1 MNDDN
6 PQSTG
11 ASRRPGRRQDEPS
24 APQDAAPEPQSL
36 ADRMRARREE
46 QAAQSA
52 AEEAQEPQSLADR
65 MRARQ
70 AEQSAA
76 EEAPSEPEAPA
87 RRGFSR
93 REDKPA
99 EEEAAAE
106 ESSSAFGRNVRAA
119 ATAASAAT
127 AATAGAAA
135 GAARSFGRRATE
147 AGERIEEKLL
157 DTEAAEQLKRV
168 IGEQKT
174 KFNRLIER
182 SKLTQLVRDTSS
194 LENQVN
200 SLPQTVAQ
208 LRARGYAFRSYLEQK
223 SEVLANQWG
232 EVNGEIRKWIDEES
246 RTLGEHVSDAEKFI
260 RDIDAAKAATTTQEH
275 LTNQLSSVLETLD
288 TRVSAAE
295 KHIRQM
301 YDDLRREVQVM
312 NKQLTEVGW
321 FLEQRDEA
329 SFSFMPAE
337 AVFLVAEATWDAG
350 GKNMNGILFLTDQ
363 RVVFEQKET
372 VGKTLGL
379 FGGQKA
385 HELKWEAPVSAVEEV
400 RAENKGLFGG
410 KDMLYFTM
418 GGGATHRSITVE
430 VKGGAD
436 CKFWAQQIKRM
447 VSGDAHDERAIE
459 PDPEMIERL
468 RNAPTQCAVCGGT
481 LPQIVRGQLEVSCK
495 YCGSVV
501 RL

>member
-1 MNDDN
+1 MNDDK

-11 ASRRPGRRQDEPS
+11 DRSQSGQDEPQSLADRIKAQREEKAAEKES
-24 APQDAAPEPQSL
+24 ASEPQSL
-36 ADRMRARREE
+36 ADRMKAQRAE
-46 QAAQSA
+46 QAAEQ
-52 AEEAQEPQSLADR
+52 ADKSPKLGR
-65 MRARQ
+65 NI
-70 AEQSAA
+70 
-76 EEAPSEPEAPA
+76 
-87 RRGFSR
+87 G
-93 REDKPA
+93 
-99 EEEAAAE
+99 AAAN
-106 ESSSAFGRNVRAA
+106 A
-119 ATAASAAT
+119 
-127 AATAGAAA
+127 AAA
-135 GAARSFGRRATE
+135 GAADRAIGAAGTAAGVARSLGRRASE
-147 AGERIEEKLL
+147 AGGRIEEKLL
-157 DTEAAEQLKRV
+157 DSEAAEQLTKL

-194 LENQVN
+194 LENQVK
-200 SLPQTVAQ
+200 SLPQSVAE

-223 SEVLANQWG
+223 SEVLAGQWG

-246 RTLGEHVSDAEKFI
+246 RSLGEHVSDAEKYI

-275 LTNQLSSVLETLD
+275 LTNQLSSVLETLE

-301 YDDLRREVQVM
+301 YDDLRREVRVM

-329 SFSFMPAE
+329 SFSFLPAE
-337 AVFLVAEATWDAG
+337 AVFLVAEATWDAS
-350 GKNMNGILFLTDQ
+350 GKDINGVLFLTDQ
-363 RVVFEQKET
+363 RLVFEQKEK

-379 FGGQKA
+379 FGGQMA

-400 RAENKGLFGG
+400 RADNKGLFGG

-418 GGGATHRSITVE
+418 GGGAAHRSITVE
-430 VKGGAD
+430 VKGDAD

-468 RNAPTQCAVCGGT
+468 RSAPTQCAVCGGT
-481 LPQIVRGQLEVSCK
+481 LPQVVRGQLEVTCK